1 MADEIDQTSHISTG
15 NFKWGEVVPPGVRAR
30 QGAARPAAETP
41 AEPPLG
47 PLVNFAPGPNLPD
60 DAQRVFKGNG
70 FNTIFRPQNFDK
82 TPTDL
87 GGPGTGNNDN
97 VLELNLT
104 RERLTFSKSLGSVPN
119 RGAKN
124 LNGDIF
130 LNGVPYIQRI
140 DDITFGADNAVGIH
154 FEPGV
159 WLAVPA
165 TDNPQEVESFARMA
179 SIPHGTTINAQGIA
193 FGTIAGPPPIA
204 PLNIT
209 PFVLSNPAT
218 PIKFPSQTVANKDT
232 FRLPQNLDG
241 IAITQLMLDDPNS
254 VLRDRLNEQTITS
267 TDTLFVATNPPPSIP
282 PFGALPPTVPD
293 IGGGTDNIAFLQ
305 GDNNAAGNHPG
316 ANANA
321 VAMSSIFWI
330 ETVQEEIKI
339 PACKQGEDFEVQG
352 GGPGE
357 LSVTFVGNAPCDIDA
372 ECPITV
378 SYTQIQYSQ
387 LVVLNFSGLGWPHAS
402 VATLVPAEK
411 IVLDRDAIE
420 AAALAGVQAVPA
432 AGASGDGSG
441 A

>member
-1 MADEIDQTSHISTG
+1 MAEDNDQTTHISTG
-15 NFKWGEVVPPGVRAR
+15 DFHWGEVVPPGVGRGR
-30 QGAARPAAETP
+30 GAPGAGAPAD
-41 AEPPLG
+41 PPLG
-47 PLVNFAPGPNLPD
+47 PLVNFAPSGPDVPD

-70 FNTIFRPQNFDK
+70 FNTIFRPQNFVK

-87 GGPGTGNNDN
+87 GGPANQGNNDN

-165 TDNPQEVESFARMA
+165 TDNPQEVESFSRMA

-204 PLNIT
+204 ALDIT

-218 PIKFPSQTVANKDT
+218 RIKFPSQDVTKTDT
-232 FRLPQNLDG
+232 FRLPQDLTG
-241 IAITQLMLDDPNS
+241 IAITQDMLDDPNS
-254 VLRDRLNEQTITS
+254 VLRNRLAEQTITS
-267 TDTLFVATNPPPSIP
+267 TDTLFVATNPPPSVP
-282 PFGALPPTVPD
+282 PFPPLPPTAPN

-305 GDNNAAGNHPG
+305 GDNDAAGNHPG

-321 VAMSSIFWI
+321 AAMSSIFWI

-339 PACKQGEDFEVQG
+339 PACKQGEDFEVVG

-357 LSVTFVGNAPCDIDA
+357 LSVTFYGNAPCDIDTD
-372 ECPITV
+372 CPITV
-378 SYTQIQYSQ
+378 SYTQIQNSQ
-387 LVVLNFSGLGWPHAS
+387 LVMLNINGLGWPNAS

-411 IVLDRDAIE
+411 ILLDRDAIE
-420 AAALAGVQAVPA
+420 AAALASVQAVA
-432 AGASGDGSG
+432 AGGASGDGSG

>member
-1 MADEIDQTSHISTG
+1 MADEIEETSHISTG

-30 QGAARPAAETP
+30 RAAARPAAETS

-47 PLVNFAPGPNLPD
+47 PLANFAPAGENVAD
-60 DAQRVFKGNG
+60 DAQRIFKGNG
-70 FNTIFRPQNFDK
+70 FNTIFRPQNFAL
-82 TPTDL
+82 TPSDL
-87 GGPGTGNNDN
+87 GGEAKQGNNDN

-124 LNGDIF
+124 LSPDIF

-140 DDITFGADNAVGIH
+140 DDITFGVDNAVGIH
-154 FEPGV
+154 FEPGA

-165 TDNPQEVESFARMA
+165 TDKPQEVDSFVRMA

-204 PLNIT
+204 AIDMT
-209 PFVLSNPAT
+209 PFILANGNR
-218 PIKFPSQTVANKDT
+218 IKFPSQTVANQDT
-232 FRLPQNLDG
+232 FRIPQNLDG
-241 IAITQLMLDDPNS
+241 IAITQSMLDDPNS

-267 TDTLFVATNPPPSIP
+267 TDTLFVATNPPPRNP
-282 PFGALPPTVPD
+282 PFPPLPPTAPD

-305 GDNNAAGNHPG
+305 GDNDATNNHPG
-316 ANANA
+316 ANAEA
-321 VAMSSIFWI
+321 ASLSSIFWI

-339 PACKQGEDFEVQG
+339 PVCKQGDDFEVQG

-357 LSVTFVGNAPCDIDA
+357 LSVTYSGNAPCDIDA

-387 LVVLNFSGLGWPHAS
+387 LVVLNFSGLGWPHVS

-420 AAALAGVQAVPA
+420 AAAKASVPA
-432 AGASGDGSG
+432 AAARGAGSG
-441 A
+441 T